1 MTRWTR
7 LFGWTGWCDGSCSS
21 CQKSVH
27 RTYVENGRALFFESI
42 FAEYA
47 ATADS
52 SRVDPLHNE
61 LTLMAA
67 PFPA

>member
-1 MTRWTR
+1 VGKLAGVTGAALPVKN
-7 LFGWTGWCDGSCSS
+7 LFIESS
-21 CQKSVH
+21 VK
-27 RTYVENGRALFFESI
+27 NGRALFFESI